1 MWWSTVINFE
11 LASKPSEA
19 IEGLNKPLESDAG
32 RVDTLL
38 FYADE
43 RLPLANSVVS
53 NAALP
58 KFYFAPNK
66 NYCFLYFL
74 ENFKVM
80 KMQF

>member
-1 MWWSTVINFE
+1 MINFE
-11 LASKPSEA
+11 LASELSEA
-19 IEGLNKPLESDAG
+19 MKGLNKPLLMLIEWIPC
-32 RVDTLL
+32 LY

-43 RLPLANSVVS
+43 RLPLASSVVS

-66 NYCFLYFL
+66 ELLLSSFV

-80 KMQF
+80 KMQL